1 MAAKEDYARGIE
13 AAIIAAGQIQTRARA
28 VCILAE
34 DSHNASALKL
44 AQSAAEAAELS
55 IRNLQSAI
63 LFIDE
68 MDKTAHLSRQGSAS
82 LESSEAEL
90 AKAEQAL
97 GLIG

>member
-1 MAAKEDYARGIE
+1 MAAKDDYARGIE

-34 DSHNASALKL
+34 DSHNSSALEL

-68 MDKTAHLSRQGSAS
+68 MDKTTRLSRQGSAS
-82 LESSEAEL
+82 LER
-90 AKAEQAL
+90 AKRNSQRPNKPWT
-97 GLIG
+97 